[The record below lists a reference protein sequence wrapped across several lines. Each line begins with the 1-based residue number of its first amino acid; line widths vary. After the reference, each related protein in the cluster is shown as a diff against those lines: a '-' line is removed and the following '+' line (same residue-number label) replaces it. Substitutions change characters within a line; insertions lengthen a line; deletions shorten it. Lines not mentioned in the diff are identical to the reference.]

1 MVAQRISAETS
12 SKVQLQ
18 LVLHTGAHINFH
30 FTGSGALEERQR
42 VKEHLA
48 RALSKASPVHI
59 SAELEAK
66 NSLLKSN
73 PSLYQLYKDL
83 VTTGLI
89 TPEEFWA
96 SQSLDKKRGESA
108 ESAQGQESGLPSA
121 FLVSKVIMNRKQCV
135 GVCVFRLMSRQFMMV
150 AMLSSTT

>member
-1 MVAQRISAETS
+1 M
-12 SKVQLQ
+12 QLQ
-18 LVLHTGAHINFH
+18 LVLHSGAHVNFH
-30 FTGSGALEERQR
+30 FTGSSPVEERQR
-42 VKEHLA
+42 VKDQLA
-48 RALSKASPVHI
+48 RALSKASPVQI

-73 PSLYQLYKDL
+73 PGLYQLYKDL

-96 SQSLDKKRGESA
+96 SQSIHNRRGNSA

-121 FLVSKVIMNRKQCV
+121 FLVSR
-135 GVCVFRLMSRQFMMV
+135 
-150 AMLSSTT
+150 